1 MASNRT
7 MDMAL
12 GKLGKKPMMSDP
24 QDGEPSPGSEDSGDE
39 TETADEEDPDE
50 KKTAFVDMCKAIK
63 SGDYD
68 KAYELYQDICDGM

>member
-12 GKLGKKPMMSDP
+12 GKLGKGKPAPAEDEDEGDAP
-24 QDGEPSPGSEDSGDE
+24 AAGDDSGDE
-39 TETADEEDPDE
+39 DDGE
-50 KKTAFVDMCKAIK
+50 KDDKKEAFVDMCKAIK

-68 KAYELYQDICDGM
+68 KAYELYQDICEGM